1 MNAPSARS
9 VDAPRAAA
17 GVLPER
23 TDDPAEAAVL
33 VARDGAAILTDRTT
47 DEAGARQVARDV
59 LGDRMVVLAD
69 PAAVRDGGEQDRSAL
84 GAADRMPL
92 HVDGF
97 AYGDRHLDALFLLC
111 VSQGTGGGESFL
123 ADGYAVLDGLA
134 TTDPELHVFLHETPV
149 DLTEP
154 DMQPCIS
161 PIVLTGPTGRR
172 AVRRL
177 PFMTPVAD
185 SADPDRDA
193 ALIERWKDVS
203 RRLSVTVPRFAL
215 TPGDALCIDNYR
227 VLHGRD
233 PYEGARFLWRIW
245 AWTSDGNGVPVGPV
259 HSDSRYAYAR

>member
-1 MNAPSARS
+1 MSDGAERNDIDPPA
-9 VDAPRAAA
+9 V
-17 GVLPER
+17 GVVPER
-23 TDDPAEAAVL
+23 TGDPAEAAAL
-33 VARDGAAILTDRTT
+33 VARDGAAILVGRAT
-47 DEAGARQVARDV
+47 DEEGARQVARDV
-59 LGDRMVVLAD
+59 LGDRMMLLAD
-69 PAAVRDGGEQDRSAL
+69 PAAVREGGEKDRSDL

-111 VSQGTGGGESFL
+111 VSQGNGGGESFL
-123 ADGYAVLDGLA
+123 ADGYALLDALA
-134 TTDPELHVFLHETPV
+134 TTDPELHSFLHESPI

-161 PIVLTGPTGRR
+161 PIVLTGPGGRR

-177 PFMTPVAD
+177 PFMAPVAD
-185 SADPDRDA
+185 SSDPDRDA
-193 ALIERWKDVS
+193 ALIERWKDLG
-203 RRLSVTVPRFAL
+203 RRLSVTVPRFVL

-233 PYEGARFLWRIW
+233 PFEGARFLWRIW
-245 AWTSDGNGVPVGPV
+245 AWTSDSNGVPGGPV